1 MKRWEPGHAVSLG
14 SRATR
19 FGGVLVLV
27 ALCAVVVGCDRVATT
42 ASAAPAAGTPLAV
55 STREFV
61 HVIRLTGLTEAV
73 TSYTVVTPVLSG
85 STRGSLTIVH
95 LARPGTAVKKGD
107 ELVEFDR
114 QDQEK
119 TAFEKDVEWRDLSEQ
134 ILRKRAEQDAAKVK
148 DESELA
154 QAQHAVDSTQ
164 LETLNNNWVGK
175 IKAEQNL
182 QALEEAKAKLAMLRQ
197 SFPLKRSA
205 AAADLRLLE
214 IKRDRAASA
223 REHARANAA
232 AMTVRSPIEGLV
244 VPKMAWKGNGIG
256 DVQEGDDRWPGS
268 PVLEVVSQASMQVRA
283 KVNQADAAAIRTG
296 QPVTVRLDAYP
307 DIELHGRI
315 LQMGPIAAPGS
326 FSPRVRSF
334 TAVVGI
340 DGSHARVLPDLSA
353 AVDVEVERVHN
364 ALVVP
369 RSSIHE
375 ADGRASVSVGGSE
388 RTVTLGPRDAM
399 SVVITEGLRAGD
411 EVLP

>member
-1 MKRWEPGHAVSLG
+1 MRIG
-14 SRATR
+14 RAR
-19 FGGVLVLV
+19 AALV
-27 ALCAVVVGCDRVATT
+27 ALLLIVLAIVAVSRLSHPT
-42 ASAAPAAGTPLAV
+42 AAAAAPTSSPHTV
-55 STREFV
+55 SPREFV

-85 STRGSLTIVH
+85 STRGSLTIVR

-107 ELVEFDR
+107 VLVEFDR

-154 QAQHAVDSTQ
+154 QAEHAVDSTQ
-164 LETLNNNWVGK
+164 LETLNNDWVAK

-197 SFPLKRSA
+197 SFPLKRAA

-214 IKRDRAASA
+214 IKRDRAAAA
-223 REHARANAA
+223 REHALANAA
-232 AMTVRSPIEGLV
+232 AMTIRSPIDGLV
-244 VPKMAWKGNGIG
+244 VPKMSWKGNGIG

-268 PVLEVVSQASMQVRA
+268 SVLEVVSQASMQVRA
-283 KVNQADAAAIRTG
+283 KVNQADAAAVRSG

-307 DIELHGRI
+307 DIQLHGRI
-315 LQMGPIAAPGS
+315 LQLGPIAVPGS

-334 TAVVGI
+334 TAIVGI

-353 AVDVEVERVHN
+353 AVDVEIERVHN

-369 RSSIHE
+369 RSSVHE

-388 RTVTLGPRDAM
+388 RTVTLGPRDALF
-399 SVVITEGLRAGD
+399 VVITEGLRAGD